1 MSTDIVERE
10 FVICGSDT
18 ETVGA
23 DLAIGAGYA
32 VVFTAVYA
40 VAGAVYTGN
49 TIDNVGCATGISTLT
64 QVKLLYYNT

>member
-10 FVICGSDT
+10 FMIVGSDT
-18 ETVGA
+18 KTVGA
-23 DLAIGAGYA
+23 DGSVSAGYV
-32 VVFTAVYA
+32 VVFTAAYT

-64 QVKLLYYNT
+64 QVKLPYYNT